1 MSDIF
6 ETNEYMIEGNSEEEI
21 PPIVN
26 GDMLKSIY
34 DSDDDGIF
42 SIANGGTGANTASEA
57 FANLADG
64 PAYNASA
71 LGQNDI
77 FLIKSGNSWIRKAI
91 GSIWEFVKS
100 KLGIVTGSLDNT
112 FLAKDGTWK
121 VPYTIV
127 STIDNGLA
135 PQISSTDGA
144 NKKLK
149 TNSSSEPVWMADN
162 ECYLPRISDNVN
174 LSPNDGTS
182 KLAEYVNTASNLPTA
197 HFYHILTNQSLDGN
211 YASQLAMGMT
221 MDAVFFRTKTNGAW
235 NNWRK
240 LCYGNYTKIL
250 SVKDIP
256 TSATQY
262 TCTLPWNT
270 TSEGGFKAFSI
281 RAMQYGNVCD
291 EVTVDYNDFSTT
303 SSGKKIYI
311 RNKISNTY
319 YYGVYKGSDGTKI
332 NIAAGALSSGGI
344 YGVDIYGIS

>member
-6 ETNEYMIEGNSEEEI
+6 QTDEYNIIGDENTDSTAT
-21 PPIVN
+21 PSDAFDDIV
-26 GDMLKSIY
+26 GGL
-34 DSDDDGIF
+34 
-42 SIANGGTGANTASEA
+42 GTGGN
-57 FANLADG
+57 NPAD
-64 PAYNASA
+64 S
-71 LGQNDI
+71 DI
-77 FLIKSGNSWIRKAI
+77 FLTKAGGTWYKKPFSKIWAYIKSKM
-91 GSIWEFVKS
+91 
-100 KLGIVTGSLDNT
+100 GIVTGSLDNT

-135 PQISSTDGA
+135 PQISNTDGA
-144 NKKLK
+144 NKKFK

-162 ECYLPRISDNVN
+162 ECYLPRISDNAN

-270 TSEGGFKAFSI
+270 ASEGGFKAFSI

-291 EVTVDYNDFSTT
+291 EVTVDYDDFSTT

-311 RNKISNTY
+311 RNKVSNTY

-332 NIAAGALSSGGI
+332 NIVAGAQSSGSI

>member
-6 ETNEYMIEGNSEEEI
+6 QTDEYNIIGDENTDSTAT
-21 PPIVN
+21 PSDAFDDIV
-26 GDMLKSIY
+26 GGL
-34 DSDDDGIF
+34 
-42 SIANGGTGANTASEA
+42 GTGGN
-57 FANLADG
+57 NPAD
-64 PAYNASA
+64 S
-71 LGQNDI
+71 DI
-77 FLIKSGNSWIRKAI
+77 FLTKAGGTWYKKPFSKIWAYIKSKM
-91 GSIWEFVKS
+91 
-100 KLGIVTGSLDNT
+100 GIVTGSLDNT

-135 PQISSTDGA
+135 PQISNTDGA

-162 ECYLPRISDNVN
+162 ECYLPRISDNAN

-270 TSEGGFKAFSI
+270 ASKGGFKAFSI

-291 EVTVDYNDFSTT
+291 EVTVDYDDFSTT

-311 RNKISNTY
+311 RNKVSNTY

-332 NIAAGALSSGGI
+332 NIVAGAQSSGSI